1 MNEQLRVTRHLSDGE
16 QREKLPLPRNPNDSE
31 LLDSKLRDHSIKKQI
46 AEDTFRQ

>member
-31 LLDSKLRDHSIKKQI
+31 RLDSKLRDHSIKNKS
-46 AEDTFRQ
+46 AEETVRQ